1 MRDGVYVS
9 VIVLA
14 SIIFGFHNISTIP
27 FWHWDEG
34 VNANIAWNLAQGRLQ
49 MFAITYNFMPHPP
62 FGFLVFA
69 FAIRAFGYSVLT
81 LRMFS
86 AFLGII
92 IALFVYLIGRRLG
105 SRELGFLAGL
115 SYAVIPTMVYWRRM
129 GFTYNILGLLLVLLV
144 YCILT
149 GRLRLAAAFAGLC
162 AVTDMTGGII
172 LAFFMFFLVRRGL
185 LSKRLVAISVA
196 PLIVYS
202 VAMVYAFRE
211 EFFIDFFYLFERF
224 NLSVPKILVVCA
236 LSLLVFKFR
245 AGVISAVSRYV
256 RMVSSIIAKDFEF
269 TFAENA
275 GFVMKS
281 APYLMLLLLNAYWGR
296 EVFGAMDDDFFL
308 NGIGYHWVGIFGL
321 LMLRERWI
329 FYYLFSPLL
338 AFLLLINRADHM
350 LIPLHPL
357 LAVGFGCLILQVYQK
372 AVVFSGGRVLPRAV
386 FFVLAFYP
394 LTFFLVQ
401 DYSLFFLGKGLD
413 VESIDD
419 IVGVSEFVNNYS
431 SAEDFVIGES
441 CLDPYVDARLA
452 TLLQSASY
460 GGRGLAYY
468 RDDIDNSRFLF
479 NVSIENARLIVS
491 RGNLSGWLVNSSR
504 EDVADYLNGLHL
516 VYNNSEFM
524 VLSQTMTPL

>member
-34 VNANIAWNLAQGRLQ
+34 VNANIAWNLAHGRLQ
-49 MFAITYNFMPHPP
+49 AFAVTYDFMPHPP

-69 FAIRAFGYSVLT
+69 FAIRVFGYSVLT

-115 SYAVIPTMVYWRRM
+115 SYAVTPMMVYWRRM
-129 GFTYNILGLLLVLLV
+129 GFTYNVLGLLLVLLV
-144 YCILT
+144 YCMLT
-149 GRLRLAAAFAGLC
+149 GRLKLAAAFAGLC
-162 AVTDMTGGII
+162 AVTDMTGGVI
-172 LAFFMFFLVRRGL
+172 LAFFILFLVRRGL
-185 LSKRLVAISVA
+185 LSKSLVAISVA
-196 PLIVYS
+196 PLIAYS
-202 VAMVYAFRE
+202 VAMVYAFRG

-224 NLSVPKILVVCA
+224 NLPVPKILLICV
-236 LSLLVFKFR
+236 LFFLMFRFR
-245 AGVISAVSRYV
+245 AGIISTASRYF
-256 RMVSSIIAKDFEF
+256 RLVSSLIAKDFEF
-269 TFAENA
+269 TFGSNA
-275 GFVMKS
+275 DFVMRF

-296 EVFGAMDDDFFL
+296 EVFSPVDDDFFL
-308 NGIGYHWVGIFGL
+308 NGIGYYWIGIFGL
-321 LMLRERWI
+321 LMLQERWI
-329 FYYLFSPLL
+329 LSYFFSPLL

-357 LAVGFGCLILQVYQK
+357 LAVGFGLLLLQVYQK
-372 AVVFSGGRVLPRAV
+372 MIIFGGGRVLPRAV

-401 DYSLFFLGKGLD
+401 DYSLFFLGKGLG
-413 VESIDD
+413 VESIGD
-419 IVGVSEFVNNYS
+419 IVEVSEFVNKYS
-431 SAEDFVIGES
+431 SADDFVIGDS
-441 CLDPYVDARLA
+441 CLDPYIDARFA
-452 TLLQSASY
+452 ILLQSAAY

-468 RDDIDNSRFLF
+468 RDNIDDSRFVF

-504 EDVADYLNGLHL
+504 EDVADYLNGLCL